1 MEVGMSENPKVK
13 AACDAFRHAPHR
25 HRFVTVGVMFVGW
38 YVLEYVIHLPV
49 AAKGVELF
57 GLVPFADKVVGMV
70 FTAE

>member
-1 MEVGMSENPKVK
+1 MNMTNNPKVQ
-13 AACDAFRHAPHR
+13 AACHAFRSAPHK
-25 HRFVTVGVMFVGW
+25 HRFVTVGVMFVSW

-57 GLVPFADKVVGMV
+57 GLVPFADKVIGMV